1 MVGVQRTHPSARQM
15 AIHVVMMRQT
25 TVVKRMVM
33 SMVTVPV
40 TRMAQLRQGRLK
52 ATADVQ
58 EWTQAIQ
65 LATADQMVAPR
76 AVVVSTSRQDLFSP

>member
-1 MVGVQRTHPSARQM
+1 MGGVQRTHPPARQM
-15 AIHVVMMRQT
+15 ATHAMMMRPT
-25 TVVKRMVM
+25 TMVKRMVT

-65 LATADQMVAPR
+65 MATADQMVASR
-76 AVVVSTSRQDLFSP
+76 AVVVSTGRQDLFSP